1 MNTLSFIIW
10 NFDPTFFTLDLSG
23 IGLGVFPIRWYGLF
37 FAMGFLISQQ
47 VMFYIHKKEAGSE
60 IEKRK
65 IAEKHVE
72 SVTIYM
78 IIATIVGA
86 RLGHVMF
93 YQPMDYLA
101 NPLRILNLREGG
113 LASHGGG
120 LAIFFSL
127 WLFSKFRF
135 SIQDGS
141 IKNLFFIKFNRGY
154 SYPQILDRVAIVIGI
169 VGALIRFGNFTN
181 SEIVGKP
188 TNSDWGV
195 VFARQAT
202 DALTYDPN
210 GTGWIEEVSYDKD
223 ESREIMDGHVPMLV
237 NITFKKKPFEE
248 AKIESFL
255 NSGIKRVLTRTSDHF
270 YQPSDQE
277 LEFTLT
283 QQKGQYNAAIS
294 TFGVARQPSQLYES
308 LSSLLIFIFLFAVW
322 NRKKIQTP
330 PGLIFGLLMSIMF
343 TLRFLYEFTKENQVD
358 FEDGMALN
366 MGQWLSI
373 PFVLAGI
380 GMIIYSIKNKAQVQG
395 TGS

>member
-10 NFDPTFFTLDLSG
+10 NFDPTFFTINLTG
-23 IGLGVFPIRWYGLF
+23 IGLGAFPIRWYGLF
-37 FAMGFLISQQ
+37 FAMGFLLSQQ

-60 IEKRK
+60 LEKQK
-65 IAEKHVE
+65 IAEKYVE

-120 LAIFFSL
+120 LGIFFSL
-127 WLFSKFRF
+127 WLFSKYRF
-135 SIQDGS
+135 NIQEGS
-141 IKNLFFIKFNRGY
+141 LKNLFFIKFNRGY
-154 SYPQILDRVAIVIGI
+154 SYPQILDRIAIV
-169 VGALIRFGNFTN
+169 VALTGALIRFGNFTN
-181 SEIVGKP
+181 SEIIGKP
-188 TNSDWGV
+188 TGSETGV

-210 GTGWIEEVSYDKD
+210 GTGWIEEVSFEQDD
-223 ESREIMDGHVPMLV
+223 SRSLTEGHVPVVV
-237 NITFKKKPFEE
+237 NVTFKKKPFEE
-248 AKIESFL
+248 KSIESFL
-255 NSGIKRVLTRTSDHF
+255 NSGINRVFARESKHF
-270 YQPSDQE
+270 YEP
-277 LEFTLT
+277 LEHALDYTLT
-283 QQKGQYNAAIS
+283 QQKGQYTATIS
-294 TFGVARQPSQLYES
+294 TFGIARQPSQLYES
-308 LSSLLIFIFLFAVW
+308 LSSLLIFIFLLFLW
-322 NRKKIQTP
+322 NRGKIKTP
-330 PGLIFGLLMSIMF
+330 PGLLFGLLMSIMF
-343 TLRFLYEFTKENQVD
+343 TLRFLYEFTKENQVA

-380 GMIIYSIKNKAQVQG
+380 GMIIYSLKNKDKVE
-395 TGS
+395 TT

>member
-37 FAMGFLISQQ
+37 FAMGFLLSQQ
-47 VMFYIHKKEAGSE
+47 VMFYIHKKEAGTE
-60 IEKRK
+60 LEKRK
-65 IAEKHVE
+65 IAEKYVE

-93 YQPMDYLA
+93 YQPMDYLT

-127 WLFSKFRF
+127 WLFSKYRF
-135 SIQDGS
+135 NIQEGS
-141 IKNLFFIKFNRGY
+141 LKNLFFIKFDRGY
-154 SYPQILDRVAIVIGI
+154 SYPQILDRIAIVVGI
-169 VGALIRFGNFTN
+169 IGALIRFGNFTN
-181 SEIVGKP
+181 SEIIGKP

-202 DALTYDPN
+202 DALMYDPN
-210 GTGWIEEVSYDKD
+210 GTGWIEDVSYQKD
-223 ESREIMDGHVPMLV
+223 DSKEMTEGHVPILV
-237 NITFKKKPFEE
+237 DITFKKKPFEE
-248 AKIESFL
+248 TNVESFL
-255 NSGIKRVLTRTSDHF
+255 NSGIKRVFNRTTDHF
-270 YQPSDQE
+270 YEPSDHP

-283 QQKGQYNAAIS
+283 QQKGQYKATIS
-294 TFGVARQPSQLYES
+294 TFGVARQPSQIYES
-308 LSSLLIFIFLFAVW
+308 LSSLLIFIFLFSVW
-322 NRKKIQTP
+322 NRGKLKTP
-330 PGLIFGLLMSIMF
+330 PGLIFGLLMTIMF
-343 TLRFLYEFTKENQVD
+343 ILRFSYEFTKENQVA

-380 GMIIYSIKNKAQVQG
+380 AMMVWSLKNKSKNTV
-395 TGS
+395 S

>member
-1 MNTLSFIIW
+1 MQTLSFIIW

-37 FAMGFLISQQ
+37 FAMGFLLSQQ

-60 IEKRK
+60 LEKRK
-65 IAEKHVE
+65 IAEKYVE

-120 LAIFFSL
+120 LGIFFSL
-127 WLFSKFRF
+127 WLFSKYRF
-135 SIQDGS
+135 NPKEGS
-141 IKNLFFIKFNRGY
+141 LKNLFFIKFNRGY
-154 SYPQILDRVAIVIGI
+154 SYPQILDRVAIV
-169 VGALIRFGNFTN
+169 VALTGALIRFGNFTN
-181 SEIVGKP
+181 SEIIGKP

-210 GTGWIEEVSYDKD
+210 DTGWIEEVSYHKD
-223 ESREIMDGHVPMLV
+223 DSREITDGHVPILV
-237 NITFKKKPFEE
+237 DITFKKKPFDE

-255 NSGIKRVLTRTSDHF
+255 NSGIKRVFNRTTDHF
-270 YQPSDQE
+270 YEPSNHQ
-277 LEFTLT
+277 LEFKIV
-283 QQKGQYNAAIS
+283 QQKGQYIATIS

-308 LSSLLIFIFLFAVW
+308 LSSLLIFILLFSIW
-322 NRKKIQTP
+322 NRGKIKTP
-330 PGLIFGLLMSIMF
+330 PGLLFGVLMSVMF

-358 FEDGMALN
+358 FEDGMVLN

-380 GMIIYSIKNKAQVQG
+380 GMIMYSLRNNNSTKLEDD
-395 TGS
+395 

>member
-1 MNTLSFIIW
+1 MDTLSFIIW

-60 IEKRK
+60 LEKRK
-65 IAEKHVE
+65 IAEKYVE

-127 WLFSKFRF
+127 WLFSKYRF
-135 SIQDGS
+135 NIQDGS
-141 IKNLFFIKFNRGY
+141 FKKLFFIKFNRGY
-154 SYPQILDRVAIVIGI
+154 SYPQILDRLAIVVALTG
-169 VGALIRFGNFTN
+169 VLIRFGNFTN
-181 SEIVGKP
+181 SEIIGKP
-188 TNSDWGV
+188 TDAEWGV

-210 GTGWIEEVSYDKD
+210 GTGWIEEISYEKD
-223 ESREIMDGHVPMLV
+223 ESREITEGHVPILV

-255 NSGIKRVLTRTSDHF
+255 DSGIKRVLNRTSKHF
-270 YQPSDQE
+270 YEPSDHK
-277 LEFTLT
+277 LEFTLN
-283 QQKGQYNAAIS
+283 QQKGQYNAVIS
-294 TFGVARQPSQLYES
+294 TYGIARQPSQLYES
-308 LSSLLIFIFLFAVW
+308 ISYLLIFLLLFSVW
-322 NRKKIQTP
+322 NKGKIKTP
-330 PGLIFGLLMSIMF
+330 PGLIFGLLMTIMF
-343 TLRFLYEFTKENQVD
+343 ITRFSIEFTKENQVD

-380 GMIIYSIKNKAQVQG
+380 GMIVYSMKNKNRLE
-395 TGS
+395 S